1 MQKCEISA
9 REVRDRALSEEKGLA
24 MGRRDV
30 RLESL
35 RKMEPKEGVLVTQI
49 KVVKSLL
56 EFSALVI
63 FSMVFVV
70 LVLFSLP
77 VEATRVGVWRWLCFI
92 ETTLREWGF
101 GSVDSGFRDNLIS
114 IILAIVPMEL
124 AIYGTTWVAG
134 ERKKGEG
141 RHVGW
146 LQDVVDN
153 EKRELVASLLLYVS
167 GYVCGMALLGFWGD
181 VLLKCQPGADV
192 VVASF
197 LSAAYVFAATIP
209 ALMKVRSTISISG
222 YSRNLLLLRRI
233 AKWRYYHEVSPRCG
247 CYGVVSRGEK
257 SRNRWRVRLSLAFIA
272 VMSGLP
278 AVSLWWSLTVHG
290 RGRTELPGHVSI
302 SMILLGWGVLW
313 GGVVVVVNASEFW
326 VKVRGLGVE
335 PTWRWHSGLAAVV
348 IAYFGG
354 AMQSRGYY
362 SFFGNWWLASL
373 SVVGANIIPVVLVW
387 RTLRDEREFSLYP
400 FVLERVTVVQR
411 GVAEGLVDLF
421 ANGGDDREKYLA
433 VANLIV
439 PDKLVL
445 DGNDLSLRDFV
456 NEMMAFD
463 DAYVGILP
471 SNRCGHQSGMTSGGD
486 DLGGCDAPGARGAR
500 DSGPHAASII

>member
-1 MQKCEISA
+1 
-9 REVRDRALSEEKGLA
+9 

-30 RLESL
+30 RLDSL
-35 RKMEPKEGVLVTQI
+35 REMESKEGVLVTQI
-49 KVVKSLL
+49 KVAKSLL
-56 EFSALVI
+56 QFSALVAV
-63 FSMVFVV
+63 SMV
-70 LVLFSLP
+70 LVMLILFSVP
-77 VEATRVGVWRWLCFI
+77 VEATRVGVLRWLCI
-92 ETTLREWGF
+92 VEATLRGWGF
-101 GSVDSGFRDNLIS
+101 GSADSGFRDNLIS

-134 ERKKGEG
+134 ERGKRGG
-141 RHVGW
+141 HRVDW

-167 GYVCGMALLGFWGD
+167 GYVCGMALLVFWGD
-181 VLLKCQPGADV
+181 VLLKRQPGADV

-209 ALMKVRSTISISG
+209 ALMKVRSTISVGG
-222 YSRNLLLLRRI
+222 YARNLLLLRRI
-233 AKWRYYHEVSPRCG
+233 AKWRYYHGVSPRCG

-313 GGVVVVVNASEFW
+313 GGVVVVVNASAFW
-326 VKVRGLGVE
+326 VKVRGLGME
-335 PTWRWHSGLAAVV
+335 PTWRWHSGLTAVV
-348 IAYFGG
+348 IAFFGG

-362 SFFGNWWLASL
+362 SFFGNWWLASM
-373 SVVGANIIPVVLVW
+373 SVVGANIIAAVLVW

-400 FVLERVTVVQR
+400 FVLECVTVAQR
-411 GVAEGLVDLF
+411 GVAEGVVDMF
-421 ANGGDDREKYLA
+421 ANGDGESYSA
-433 VANLIV
+433 VADLIV
-439 PDKLVL
+439 PDKLFL

-463 DAYVGILP
+463 DAYVEILP
-471 SNRCGHQSGMTSGGD
+471 SDRCGHQSGMTSGGD
-486 DLGGCDAPGARGAR
+486 DLRGCDAPGARGAR
-500 DSGPHAASII
+500 DSGP

>member
-1 MQKCEISA
+1 
-9 REVRDRALSEEKGLA
+9 

-35 RKMEPKEGVLVTQI
+35 REMESKEGVLVTQI

-56 EFSALVI
+56 QFSALVI
-63 FSMVFVV
+63 ISIV
-70 LVLFSLP
+70 LVILILFSTP
-77 VEATRVGVWRWLCFI
+77 VEATREGVWCWLCLV
-92 ETTLREWGF
+92 EATLRGWGF

-134 ERKKGEG
+134 ERKKREG
-141 RHVGW
+141 RHVDW

-167 GYVCGMALLGFWGD
+167 GYVCGMALLVFWGD
-181 VLLKCQPGADV
+181 VLLKLQPGADV
-192 VVASF
+192 AVASF
-197 LSAAYVFAATIP
+197 MSATYVFAATIP
-209 ALMKVRSTISISG
+209 ALMRTRSTISVGG

-233 AKWRYYHEVSPRCG
+233 AKWRYYHGVSPRCG
-247 CYGVVSRGEK
+247 CYGVVSHGEEG
-257 SRNRWRVRLSLAFIA
+257 SNRWRVRLSLAFIA

-278 AVSLWWSLTVHG
+278 SVSLWWSLTAHDL
-290 RGRTELPGHVSI
+290 GRTELPGHVSI

-313 GGVVVVVNASEFW
+313 GGVAVVVTASEFW

-335 PTWRWHSGLAAVV
+335 PTWRWHSGLTAVV
-348 IAYFGG
+348 IALFGG

-400 FVLERVTVVQR
+400 FVLENVTVTQR
-411 GVAEGLVDLF
+411 GVAEGLVDF
-421 ANGGDDREKYLA
+421 YANGDGENYSA
-433 VANLIV
+433 VADLIV

-471 SNRCGHQSGMTSGGD
+471 SGRCGHQSGTTSGG
-486 DLGGCDAPGARGAR
+486 
-500 DSGPHAASII
+500 